1 MLQDDARNL
10 QAPYVP
16 GRTHL
21 RLIAGGVV
29 LYWAVF
35 WIMNGM
41 DKFLCGRDL
50 PGFRWHGKDRTDQ
63 FSTYL
68 HRIEVD
74 ASLVEPIL
82 IFAGI
87 WEIALGL
94 VFLSTLWSLV
104 RAFPSAAVFSGMSIT
119 VSASILTFVG
129 FSAFDVVVGDRAEL
143 LEHGTYMMLILVSW
157 LVVNAGGRLAHAEP
171 AGSVRSPCQ
180 G

>member
-1 MLQDDARNL
+1 MSRDDARNL
-10 QAPYVP
+10 QAPCVP
-16 GRTHL
+16 GRNHL
-21 RLIAGGVV
+21 RVIAGGVV

-41 DKFLCGRDL
+41 DTFLCGRDVL
-50 PGFRWHGKDRTDQ
+50 AFRWHGKDRTDQ
-63 FSTYL
+63 FGTYL

-94 VFLSTLWSLV
+94 GFLATLWSLV
-104 RAFPSAAVFSGMSIT
+104 RVFPSSAAVSGPPIT
-119 VSASILTFVG
+119 VSASILALTG
-129 FSAFDVVVGDRAEL
+129 FSAFDVVVGDRAEM
-143 LEHGTYMMLILVSW
+143 LEHGTYMMLVLMSW
-157 LVVNAGGRLAHAEP
+157 LIVNAGGRAAHVEP
-171 AGSVRSPCQ
+171 ARSLPSPRQ